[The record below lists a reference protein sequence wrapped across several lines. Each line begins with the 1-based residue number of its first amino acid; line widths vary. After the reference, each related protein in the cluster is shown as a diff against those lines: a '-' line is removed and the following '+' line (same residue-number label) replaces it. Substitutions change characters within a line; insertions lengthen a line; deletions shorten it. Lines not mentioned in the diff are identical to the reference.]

1 MRNRLI
7 LLLVML
13 PLMIFS
19 QKGITLK
26 IEDLPK
32 PAHLLN
38 LDAYNDIY
46 ENLILK
52 DLGLNK
58 YQLKR
63 DKLDFKY
70 NIVARSKAPDSLVN
84 FGYHSFFNGMYQAY
98 AEHRP
103 YVLSPDM
110 IWLLISQGFAQ
121 HVNAHSEELRN
132 QFVNFDGKLTLIV
145 INNKILLDDPK
156 SPWEEV
162 FPEFSKQ
169 ISKYTGKDLM
179 KALTCDFTTTTPVS
193 KVASEITIMEAM
205 KPYFEYVVM
214 RMICGIPEI
223 KLEGTTADWQ
233 KVLDKARYLRKYKLD
248 WWIDEIEPLLEKFVS
263 ASKGDYEK
271 DFWCNIFKVH
281 SIKVYGAPDK
291 VDGWIVKFFPYD
303 KTGKRND
310 LKELD
315 LGDNLPS
322 EIVKVDLKYIVIDGA
337 GNERTTPLELWAGFV
352 GLQQNPG
359 TFALK
364 PEIGW
369 MIKKKAI
376 GVNELDSAKLVDDL
390 KSQSYNSIG
399 NGGIDIRVN
408 IVPKE
413 ILALNQIKGL
423 SIYFTDEILI
433 PDEMAKIK
441 IEEFRMY
448 GKISVEGIE
457 RIVKLF
463 PNTVLIINNKVYNQ
477 KK

>member
-7 LLLVML
+7 LLLMML

-38 LDAYNDIY
+38 VDAYNDIY

-58 YQLKR
+58 YQVKSNNIDLKHI
-63 DKLDFKY
+63 
-70 NIVARSKAPDSLVN
+70 IVARSKSPDSLVN
-84 FGYHSFFNGMYQAY
+84 IGYHSFFNGMYHAY

-121 HVNAHSEELRN
+121 HVNAHAEELRN
-132 QFVNFDGKLTLIV
+132 QFVNFEGKLTLIV
-145 INNKILLDDPK
+145 KNNKILLDNPN
-156 SPWEEV
+156 SPWEKV
-162 FPEFSKQ
+162 FPEFTKQ
-169 ISKYTGKDLM
+169 ISKYTGNDLM
-179 KALTCDFTTTTPVS
+179 NALTCDFTTTTPVS

-205 KPYFEYVVM
+205 KPYFEYVV
-214 RMICGIPEI
+214 INVGCGIPEI

-248 WWIDEIEPLLEKFVS
+248 WWIDEIEPLLVNFVN
-263 ASKGDYEK
+263 ASKGDYDK
-271 DFWCNIFKVH
+271 DYWCNIFKVRNGKGCG
-281 SIKVYGAPDK
+281 SSDK

-310 LKELD
+310 LKELA

-337 GNERTTPLELWAGFV
+337 HNS
-352 GLQQNPG
+352 
-359 TFALK
+359 K
-364 PEIGW
+364 
-369 MIKKKAI
+369 
-376 GVNELDSAKLVDDL
+376 GVVVAFPAS
-390 KSQSYNSIG
+390 SI
-399 NGGIDIRVN
+399 R
-408 IVPKE
+408 
-413 ILALNQIKGL
+413 
-423 SIYFTDEILI
+423 IYFKSTLT
-433 PDEMAKIK
+433 
-441 IEEFRMY
+441 
-448 GKISVEGIE
+448 ISLG
-457 RIVKLF
+457 RLS
-463 PNTVLIINNKVYNQ
+463 PNASSFKSFLLPVLS
-477 KK
+477 